1 MCTFHLLLRW
11 NMNWGLLVSARTCT
25 ILGTV
30 YNLVPSF
37 CGFVSLHA
45 SLFRSFVEYFS
56 FCEMCVSYSMIWFMQ
71 VAGYKTQDCN
81 VAAISDSVW
90 YLWFCVALSSVAEN
104 MRIKHIW
111 LTYFWAFPEDFN
123 TYNSGE
129 RCVCGTCQN
138 FPLSC
143 AWSLY

>member
-1 MCTFHLLLRW
+1 
-11 NMNWGLLVSARTCT
+11 
-25 ILGTV
+25 
-30 YNLVPSF
+30 
-37 CGFVSLHA
+37 
-45 SLFRSFVEYFS
+45 
-56 FCEMCVSYSMIWFMQ
+56 MQ

-123 TYNSGE
+123 TYNSGKWE
-129 RCVCGTCQN
+129 VRLWN
-138 FPLSC
+138 MSEFPFELC
-143 AWSLY
+143 MITLLAGDI